1 MNLDKENN
9 MLIKKDYL
17 RIISICKKTL
27 CIPVILTFFFIL
39 FSGLYSSNA
48 QAATYCGNP
57 GNDGAG
63 TPSGIINTYYRGT
76 ANVSAT
82 ATSIPV
88 AYVSGSPAIGAGDL
102 ILIIQMQDAD
112 INYSNTN
119 NYGSNSGTG
128 SGYTNA
134 NQVGYYEFAIATGP
148 VSGGYVNI
156 SQGLTYNYNTRN
168 ASGTNGQSTYQV
180 IRVPQYSTATIT
192 GTVSALNWDG
202 SVGGVVAMDVSGTL
216 TSSGTITANGAGFRG
231 GYGRSLAD
239 GSGANTD
246 YRTSYSNKANG
257 SKGEGIAGTPYYMN
271 RPSSYNGAPVQVT
284 GGSGYPNGTNS
295 DYSYARGA
303 PGNAGGGGTDADAV
317 NNDENTGGGGGGNY
331 APGAKGGNSWSTN
344 LALGGE
350 GGGAVSGL
358 AFNRI
363 VMGGG
368 GGAGTTN
375 NGTSDNNTYPN
386 NSALACSSTGGA
398 CSSGAPGGGIVIVR
412 ANTISGGTITANG
425 GHAYNVL
432 NDSGGGG
439 GAGGTIV
446 LYTYSGGTVTASVVG
461 GDGGNAWRSQAPGT
475 PYPGERHG
483 PGGGGGGGFIAYSP
497 STLGITLSYSSGV
510 NGTTT
515 TANDSYGSATSSGGY
530 STFDAPAVPGVQP
543 GPLCVPNLSTST
555 KTVSDINGG
564 DTVAGDTLQYTITL
578 TETNNIAAGSV
589 SVSDT
594 IDTNLTN
601 VTPVSCGGGG
611 TCTYSAPTFSCSGI
625 SVPASGSITI
635 VYTADI
641 SGSATPGT
649 TITNTAN
656 ITVTDGTGGTAV
668 APVVTVAGTSTVTGT
683 KRLYLYDSTSSPSW
697 KLSRTENTTTTGNAT
712 ISNGTSQ
719 VWSMN
724 PVAAS
729 DITISDTISTTVPVR
744 LYMRRATSNGNRDIR
759 VDLQCSS
766 GGTILTQT
774 RTLNLNN
781 TITGYNFAL
790 PLSGT
795 LTCTQ
800 NNYWILTV
808 SQTSGTNS
816 TRIYPRSGGNIS
828 RVDLPATTV
837 IHVDSISYY
846 DATYSGGTL
855 LSSVTTGR
863 TVYIRAVVSDPF
875 GSYDIVNVPTITIR
889 NPGGT
894 AIVNGVN
901 MGTGPVYTDPGS
913 PSLTSIYEYAFPV
926 LSSYPTG
933 NWSVSVRAYEGTEGT
948 VYNTAYDTMQVVV
961 PQPLLTILKSAST
974 GTVNPGQTVTYTIV
988 ITNTGIG
995 NAINAIVTDQ
1005 VPPYTTYVAN
1015 STRLNSITVAGDGTT
1030 LPLTG
1035 GLLIDDNASRSAG
1048 AAAIGILPPYSAGP
1062 PEVGRATIT
1071 YQVTVN

>member
-1 MNLDKENN
+1 M
-9 MLIKKDYL
+9 
-17 RIISICKKTL
+17 
-27 CIPVILTFFFIL
+27 ILTFFFIL

-48 QAATYCGNP
+48 QAADYCGNP

-112 INYSNTN
+112 INYSDSIS
-119 NYGSNSGTG
+119 YGDGSTG

-134 NQVGYYEFAIATGP
+134 NQTGYYEFAIATGP
-148 VSGGYVNI
+148 VSGGYVSI
-156 SQGLTYNYNTRN
+156 SQGLTYSYRTRA

-180 IRVPQYSTATIT
+180 IRVPQYTTATIT
-192 GTVSALNWDG
+192 GTVSAYNWDG
-202 SVGGVVAMDVSGTL
+202 QAGGVVAMDVAGTL

-231 GYGRSLAD
+231 GYGRTLA
-239 GSGANTD
+239 GQTGYTNTQ
-246 YRTSYSNKANG
+246 YRTLYSGTANG

-271 RPSSYNGAPVQVT
+271 RPGSFNGTPVQAT
-284 GGSGYPNGTNS
+284 GGSGYPDGTATNY
-295 DYSYARGA
+295 DNARGA
-303 PGNAGGGGTDADAV
+303 PGNAGGGGTDGNPPA
-317 NNDENTGGGGGGNY
+317 NDQNSGGGGGGNY
-331 APGAKGGNSWSTN
+331 AAGAKGGNSWNSN
-344 LALGGE
+344 LAVGGE
-350 GGGAVSGL
+350 GGSAVSGL
-358 AFNRI
+358 AFNRV

-375 NGTSDNNTYPN
+375 NGTGDNNTYAN
-386 NSALACSSTGGA
+386 NSALACSAAGGA
-398 CSSGAPGGGIVIVR
+398 CSSGAPGGGIVIIR
-412 ANTISGGTITANG
+412 ANTINGGTITANG
-425 GHAYNVL
+425 GHGYNVG

-446 LYTYSGGTVTASVVG
+446 LYTYSGGALNASVVG
-461 GDGGNAWRSQAPGT
+461 GDGGNAWRSQDPGT
-475 PYPGERHG
+475 YPGNRHG

-497 STLGITLSYSSGV
+497 STLGITVSYSAGV
-510 NGTTT
+510 SGTTT
-515 TANDSYGSATSSGGY
+515 TANDSYGSAASSGGY

-555 KTVSDINGG
+555 KTVSDMNGG
-564 DTVAGDTLQYTITL
+564 DTEAGDTLQYTITL

-594 IDTNLTN
+594 IDTDLTN

-611 TCTYSAPTFSCSGI
+611 SCSYSAPTLSCSGI
-625 SVPASGSITI
+625 SVAAGGSVTI

-641 SGSATPGT
+641 SNSAIPGT

-668 APVVTVAGTSTVTGT
+668 APVVTVAGTTTGTGT

-697 KLSRTENTTTTGNAT
+697 KLSRTQNTTTTGYAT
-712 ISNGTSQ
+712 VSTSGSQ
-719 VWSMN
+719 TWSMN

-729 DITISDTISTTVPVR
+729 DIIISDTISATVPVR
-744 LYMRRATSNGNRDIR
+744 LYMRRSTSNGNREFR

-781 TITGYNFAL
+781 TVTGYNFAL

-795 LTCTQ
+795 LTCSQ
-800 NNYWILTV
+800 GNYWNLTV
-808 SQTSGTNS
+808 TQTSGTDS
-816 TRIYPRSGGNIS
+816 SRIYPRSGGNFS

-837 IHVDSISYY
+837 VHVDSINYY
-846 DATYSGGTL
+846 DATYSGGSL
-855 LSSVTTGR
+855 LSSVTIGS

-875 GSYDIVNVPTITIR
+875 GSYDIVNAPTITIR

-894 AIVNGVN
+894 AVVNAVS
-901 MGTGPVYTDPGS
+901 MTYEATGTES
-913 PSLTSIYEYAFPV
+913 PSLTKIYEYEFPV

-933 NWSVSVRAYEGTEGT
+933 NWSVSVRASEGTEGT
-948 VYNTAYDTMQVVV
+948 VFNTAYDTMRVVV
-961 PQPLLTILKSAST
+961 PQPLLTIVESAST

-988 ITNTGIG
+988 VTNTGTG
-995 NAINAIVTDQ
+995 NAINSIVTDQ
-1005 VPPYTTYVAN
+1005 VPQYTTYVAN

-1030 LPLTG
+1030 LPLIG
-1035 GLLIDDNASRSAG
+1035 GLLIDDNASRTAG
-1048 AAAIGILPPYSAGP
+1048 AAATGILPPYTTGP
-1062 PEVGRATIT
+1062 AGRATIT
-1071 YQVTVN
+1071 FQVTVN

>member
-1 MNLDKENN
+1 MNMESRMKIRCIICQRTIA
-9 MLIKKDYL
+9 LISNVL
-17 RIISICKKTL
+17 ICLPVFFLISL
-27 CIPVILTFFFIL
+27 LL
-39 FSGLYSSNA
+39 FSGTA
-48 QAATYCGNP
+48 HCATYCGNP

-63 TPSGIINTYYRGT
+63 TPSGIINTYYRGNG
-76 ANVSAT
+76 NVSAS

-88 AYVSGSPAIGAGDL
+88 VYVSGSPAIAEGDL

-112 INYSNTN
+112 INYTN
-119 NYGSNSGTG
+119 SSSYGDGSTG

-134 NQVGYYEFAIATGP
+134 NQTGYYEFAIATGP
-148 VSGGYVNI
+148 VSSGYVNI
-156 SQGLTYNYNTRN
+156 LQGLTHNYNTRA

-231 GYGRSLAD
+231 GYGRSLNS
-239 GSGANTD
+239 GTGANTD
-246 YRTSYSNKANG
+246 YLTSYLNNANG

-284 GGSGYPNGTNS
+284 GGSGYPDGTTTNA
-295 DYSYARGA
+295 SYARGA
-303 PGNAGGGGTDADAV
+303 PGNAGGGGTDADAA

-331 APGAKGGNSWSTN
+331 AAGAKGGNSWSTN
-344 LALGGE
+344 LARGGE
-350 GGGAVSGL
+350 GGSAVSGL

-375 NGTSDNNTYPN
+375 NGTNDNNTYAN
-386 NSALACSSTGGA
+386 NSALACTATGGA

-412 ANTISGGTITANG
+412 ANTINGGTITANG
-425 GHAYNVL
+425 GHGYNVA

-439 GAGGTIV
+439 GAGGAVV
-446 LYTYSGGTVTASVVG
+446 LYTYAGGTLSTSVVG

-475 PYPGERHG
+475 YPGERHG

-497 STLGITLSYSSGV
+497 STLGVSMSYSAGV
-510 NGTTT
+510 SGTTT
-515 TANDSYGSATSSGGY
+515 TANDSYGSTASSGGY

-543 GPLCVPNLSTST
+543 GPECVPNLSTST
-555 KTVSDINGG
+555 KTVVDVNGG
-564 DTVAGDTLQYTITL
+564 DYEASNTLQYTITIK
-578 TETNNIAAGSV
+578 ETNGIAGSGV

-601 VTPVSCGGGG
+601 VSVVSVGGGG
-611 TCTYSAPTFSCSGI
+611 SCSYSAPTFSCSGI
-625 SVPASGSITI
+625 TVPASGSVTI
-635 VYTADI
+635 VYSADI
-641 SGSATPGT
+641 LSSTTPGT
-649 TITNTAN
+649 TIANTAT

-668 APVVTVAGTSTVTGT
+668 APVVTVAGTTTGTGT
-683 KRLYLYDSTSSPSW
+683 KRLYLYDSTSTPQW
-697 KLSRTENTTTTGNAT
+697 KLSRTQNTTTTGNAS

-729 DITISDTISTTVPVR
+729 EITISDTISTTVPVR
-744 LYMRRATSNGNRDIR
+744 LYLRRGSTTGNRDIQ
-759 VDLQCSS
+759 VTLQCSS
-766 GGTILTQT
+766 GGTSLTQT
-774 RTLNLNN
+774 RTLNLDN
-781 TITGYNFAL
+781 TTRAYDFAL
-790 PLSGT
+790 PLSGS

-800 NNYWILTV
+800 NNYWMLTV
-808 SQTSGTNS
+808 SQTSGTDS

-837 IHVDSISYY
+837 VHVDSINYY
-846 DATYSGGTL
+846 DATYSGGSL
-855 LSSVTTGR
+855 LSFATIGS

-875 GSYDIVNVPTITIR
+875 GSYDIVNAPTITIR

-894 AIVNGVN
+894 AVVNGVA
-901 MGTGPVYTDPGS
+901 MTYEATGTES
-913 PSLTSIYEYAFPV
+913 PSLTKTYEYTFPV
-926 LSSYPTG
+926 DSSYPTG
-933 NWSVSVRAYEGTEGT
+933 NWSVSVRASEGTEVS
-948 VYNTAYDTMQVVV
+948 VYNTAYDTMRVVV
-961 PQPLLTILKSAST
+961 PQPLLTIVKSAST
-974 GTVNPGQTVTYTIV
+974 SSVTPGQTVTYTIV
-988 ITNTGIG
+988 VTNTGVG
-995 NAINAIVTDQ
+995 NAASAIVTDSLPQ
-1005 VPPYTTYVAN
+1005 YTTYVAN
-1015 STRLNSITVAGDGTT
+1015 STRLNSITVAGDGTM

-1048 AAAIGILPPYSAGP
+1048 AAATGILPPYTTGP
-1062 PEVGRATIT
+1062 AGRATIT